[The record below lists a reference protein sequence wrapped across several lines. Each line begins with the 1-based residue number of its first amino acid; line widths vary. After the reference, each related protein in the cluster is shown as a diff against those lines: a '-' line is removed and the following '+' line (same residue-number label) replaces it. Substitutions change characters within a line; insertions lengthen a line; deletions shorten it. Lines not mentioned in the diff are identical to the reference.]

1 MALDYREVEQFL
13 YREARLADEN
23 RLDEWLDLWSEDAIY
38 WVPCNKDD
46 VDPSR
51 ELSIIYDNHPR
62 LILRIERLKS
72 GMAWTQEPASRNRRL
87 LSNIEVEEGNNGE
100 IAAFANF
107 QVTELRT
114 NTGLQNIWVGRVEYH
129 LLPVDGS
136 FKITFKKILLLN
148 NDEEM
153 TQLSILI

>member
-1 MALDYREVEQFL
+1 MALDYRRIEQFL

-23 RLDEWLDLWSEDAIY
+23 RLDDWLDLWSEDAIY

-107 QVTELRT
+107 HLTELRT
-114 NTGLQNIWVGRVEYH
+114 NTGLQNIWVGRAEYH